1 MDLSL
6 GGLGGGAGED
16 GAQGRSQTFRGTMKL
31 PELSSSAM
39 GEANASTGEA
49 FEPVTT
55 FSKKAGPRTP
65 EERKRLDEAL
75 SALKAEMAATVA
87 RFMEEMKER

>member
-1 MDLSL
+1 
-6 GGLGGGAGED
+6 
-16 GAQGRSQTFRGTMKL
+16 MKL

-39 GEANASTGEA
+39 GESNASTGEA
-49 FEPVTT
+49 FDPVTT

-75 SALKAEMAATVA
+75 SALKVEMASAVE
-87 RFMEEMKER
+87 RFMAEMKER